1 MNIKDI
7 LMFRKMITPW
17 LVRIGFWIGA
27 VIVILGGII
36 YFFVALIGG
45 IGESDVGQMLLALF
59 GVPIGTILLLLLL
72 RLYAEIS
79 IVIFSINEALQE
91 MAAAFRQRSM

>member
-1 MNIKDI
+1 MGFKDI

-17 LVRIGFWIGA
+17 LVRVIFWIGS
-27 VIVILGGII
+27 VLVILGGIV
-36 YFFVALIGG
+36 YFFVELVGG
-45 IGESDVGQMLLALF
+45 ISDGDAGRILLALF
-59 GVPIGTILLLLLL
+59 GVPIGTIVVLLVF

-91 MAAAFRQRSM
+91 MAASMRRRPM